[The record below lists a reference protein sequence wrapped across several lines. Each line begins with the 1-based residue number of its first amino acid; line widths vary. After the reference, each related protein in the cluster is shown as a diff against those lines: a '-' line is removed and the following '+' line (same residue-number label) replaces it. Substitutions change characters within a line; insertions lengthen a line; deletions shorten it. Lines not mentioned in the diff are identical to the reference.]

1 MRMTKRAAAAVLAGA
16 IAITACGSDGGED
29 SSTESAVEATADSDA
44 DSDAPVENSL
54 LSGTVSTVTGS
65 QVDLA
70 GFEGKDV
77 LLWVWAPW

>member
-1 MRMTKRAAAAVLAGA
+1 MTLTKRAVGSVLAGA
-16 IAITACGSDGGED
+16 FIIASCGGSDAADPVQDASE
-29 SSTESAVEATADSDA
+29 AVESDQ
-44 DSDAPVENSL
+44 DAAPAGNPL
-54 LSGTVSTVTGS
+54 LTGTVPTVTGS